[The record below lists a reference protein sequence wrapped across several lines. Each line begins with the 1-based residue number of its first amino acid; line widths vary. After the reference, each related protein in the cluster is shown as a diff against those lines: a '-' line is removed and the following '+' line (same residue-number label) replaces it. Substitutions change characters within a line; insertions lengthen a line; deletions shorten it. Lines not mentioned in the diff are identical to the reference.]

1 VITDLIQTNSKKKL
15 LWILGIISFTL
26 SAVLD
31 NLTSTIVMI
40 SLLRKLISDRNDRL
54 LLGGMVVVSANAGGA
69 WSPIGDVTTTM
80 LWINGNLS
88 TLAMMKALLVPSL
101 ASLVVALILF
111 GWKMKGKYEQLVQK
125 AEREP
130 SEPGGRAIFYCGI
143 GALIFVPIF
152 KFLTDLPPFMGILL
166 ALGVLWLIT
175 DLMHHAYEGRQHLRI
190 PQILTQIDT
199 SGIIFFLGVLLCVAA
214 LESVGLLQDFANFLD
229 THVRH
234 LPLIAIIMGLVSAV
248 IDNVPLVAASMGM
261 YDLQTYPTDS
271 SIWLL
276 IALCAGTG
284 GSILVIG
291 SAAGVALMGLEKVNF
306 IWYIKKVSWI
316 ALISYFAGIGVY
328 FLF

>member
-1 VITDLIQTNSKKKL
+1 
-15 LWILGIISFTL
+15 
-26 SAVLD
+26 
-31 NLTSTIVMI
+31 
-40 SLLRKLISDRNDRL
+40 
-54 LLGGMVVVSANAGGA
+54 
-69 WSPIGDVTTTM
+69 
-80 LWINGNLS
+80 
-88 TLAMMKALLVPSL
+88 
-101 ASLVVALILF
+101 
-111 GWKMKGKYEQLVQK
+111 
-125 AEREP
+125 
-130 SEPGGRAIFYCGI
+130 
-143 GALIFVPIF
+143 
-152 KFLTDLPPFMGILL
+152 MGILL

>member
-1 VITDLIQTNSKKKL
+1 
-15 LWILGIISFTL
+15 
-26 SAVLD
+26 
-31 NLTSTIVMI
+31 
-40 SLLRKLISDRNDRL
+40 
-54 LLGGMVVVSANAGGA
+54 
-69 WSPIGDVTTTM
+69 
-80 LWINGNLS
+80 
-88 TLAMMKALLVPSL
+88 
-101 ASLVVALILF
+101 
-111 GWKMKGKYEQLVQK
+111 
-125 AEREP
+125 
-130 SEPGGRAIFYCGI
+130 
-143 GALIFVPIF
+143 
-152 KFLTDLPPFMGILL
+152 
-166 ALGVLWLIT
+166 
-175 DLMHHAYEGRQHLRI
+175 
-190 PQILTQIDT
+190 
-199 SGIIFFLGVLLCVAA
+199 
-214 LESVGLLQDFANFLD
+214 VGLLQDFANFLD